1 MGGGINSWDT
11 VLFDK
16 NSAMP
21 QRILMSRALDLY
33 LRLQI
38 LEYFFTVLIYKIF
51 RPELVLKLDI
61 YTLSESTIIVRF
73 VSKMSKNGPN
83 I

>member
-1 MGGGINSWDT
+1 MGYCFVRQEFCHAAKD
-11 VLFDK
+11 
-16 NSAMP
+16 
-21 QRILMSRALDLY
+21 LMSRALDMY

-73 VSKMSKNGPN
+73 VSKMSKHGPN